1 MSEGS
6 GFDLTD
12 VVEKLKNFR
21 DSRDW
26 RKFHDPKNL
35 AMSIAIEAAELME
48 IFQWVNSNDSLD
60 KAREQEHRV
69 REEVADI
76 LLYLLSL
83 ADTLQIDLRN
93 ACLEKLDLNEKR
105 YPVAES
111 YGRAL
116 KYTELKK

>member
-1 MSEGS
+1 MSEES

-60 KAREQEHRV
+60 KAKEQERRV

-111 YGRAL
+111 YGRAF